1 MLSEYI
7 SFFVIMA
14 FNSHVNDSY
23 VKKESNGENGAIKFY
38 SFHDIANKIVKNINN
53 LNIFIENIS
62 KKEIIIENEKNVY
75 EFCIKIINVLI
86 EEKIISEKNIW
97 IETKTY
103 KILLIDEIKTNH
115 TVDLYSSKF
124 RLITRKKILYL
135 CNNTFYSINELSKI
149 NFRSNKR
156 FIIKEKSHVLKE
168 LLNYSVM
175 IDKPLLEENL
185 KLYCQENEIII
196 DKMEE
201 DYEKII
207 KNVKKIL
214 NENDVQA

>member
-1 MLSEYI
+1 
-7 SFFVIMA
+7 
-14 FNSHVNDSY
+14 
-23 VKKESNGENGAIKFY
+23 
-38 SFHDIANKIVKNINN
+38 
-53 LNIFIENIS
+53 
-62 KKEIIIENEKNVY
+62 
-75 EFCIKIINVLI
+75 
-86 EEKIISEKNIW
+86 
-97 IETKTY
+97 
-103 KILLIDEIKTNH
+103 
-115 TVDLYSSKF
+115 VDLYSSKF